1 MSGIRD
7 LFFDEFFEELNGV
20 AAGVNGDLVSGPS
33 VLVDVLLRHWFS
45 YVGDS
50 GSRDEVLV
58 SVDGGV
64 QVSDFAYGG
73 FVAAARACGVI
84 HRKGEGRNIVKRVKL
99 FAGDVYDNRDRG
111 FIPGYVRMIAEYD
124 AARLAAEK
132 VLAEGG
138 KPLILMDGSLYLARF
153 PYAIREYRNHSD
165 LLADLFNSMSDLR
178 CLARDNKFT
187 IAGVS
192 KDSTVFYNYMMFLR
206 EAIQKAGLGRLSSL
220 LDDAG
225 SPHNLMAKVEKIP
238 PNDRKAL
245 EPFLEPRPLCDTAL
259 VNSATTTEG
268 YTQPLLLA
276 PSIYYGREPAP
287 SLYNRIRQNLPEEKA
302 ENVINSLENFF
313 DCPGI
318 ATIVW
323 KPTPKSRSFRVDVTA
338 DSLGHS
344 EPWIHQQGNR
354 FTDTMEPLEKVLDH
368 LNYWYCNDVEY
379 NIPLKQADQLAHFD
393 RRLYTQKYE
402 PFIIRRLEEA
412 GLDITGSRRM
422 QRDMD

>member
-1 MSGIRD
+1 MSSIRD
-7 LFFDEFFEELNGV
+7 LFFDEFFDELNGV
-20 AAGVNGDLVSGPS
+20 AAGVSGDLVSGPS
-33 VLVDVLLRHWFS
+33 VLVDDVRRHWVS
-45 YVGDS
+45 YVGDAE
-50 GSRDEVLV
+50 SRDEVLV

-84 HRKGEGRNIVKRVKL
+84 HRKGEGRSIVKRVKL
-99 FAGDVYDNRDRG
+99 FAGEVYDNRDRG

-132 VLAEGG
+132 VLDEGG
-138 KPLILMDGSLYLARF
+138 KPLVLMDGSLYLARF
-153 PYAIREYRNHSD
+153 PYAIREYRNHPD

-178 CLARDNKFT
+178 CLARDHDFT
-187 IAGVS
+187 VASVS
-192 KDSTVFYNYMMFLR
+192 KDSTVFYTYMMLLR
-206 EAIQKAGLGRLSSL
+206 EAIQHAGLGRLSSL
-220 LDDAG
+220 LDDAS

-238 PNDRKAL
+238 QEDRNAL

-259 VNSATTTEG
+259 VNSVTTTEG

-287 SLYNRIRQNLPEEKA
+287 SLYNRIRQNLPTEKA
-302 ENVINSLENFF
+302 ENIVKSLEKFF
-313 DCPGI
+313 DCPGV
-318 ATIVW
+318 ATTVW
-323 KPTPKSRSFRVDVTA
+323 KPTPKSRSFRVDITA
-338 DSLGHS
+338 DSLGHI
-344 EPWIHQQGNR
+344 EPWIDQQGNS
-354 FTDTMEPLEKVLDH
+354 FTDTMKPLEKVLDH